1 MTNDRKFQADG
12 TTMLEVVSVFGVL
25 AIAFGIFAFF
35 GPFGFQRSLL
45 DQDSLWAGFSHDMS
59 LAIPAACVALVAS
72 LVFEAANARAD
83 ETRLIFLAEQSV
95 VTIFFGAIP
104 LTILGSE
111 PVFGIMSI
119 ILGAGSLLAVKV
131 RQKI

>member
-1 MTNDRKFQADG
+1 
-12 TTMLEVVSVFGVL
+12 MLEVVGVFGIL
-25 AIAFGIFAFF
+25 AVVFGIFAFF

-45 DQDSLWAGFSHDMS
+45 DQDSLWAGFSRDMS
-59 LAIPAACVALVAS
+59 LVIPAACVVLIALLVSAAS
-72 LVFEAANARAD
+72 DAKAD
-83 ETRLIFLAEQSV
+83 KAWLTFLAELTFS
-95 VTIFFGAIP
+95 TIFFGAIP

-131 RQKI
+131 RRKI